1 MKIKTVFTVILL
13 VSLFALSGVYAQEGS
28 FDGVAWEEM
37 TQEQYNAFLATYQ
50 QRLEAAQ
57 GGIDQENATIDELN
71 KELDNLQKEIDATW
85 DGLYATASSDE
96 ATYNSYGESLS
107 GIQADANA
115 MLNLTPE
122 EIYTK
127 MNEVDELQAKLD
139 EAKKDA
145 YSATSE
151 HAQKVDAIQRT
162 IDDIRRKG
170 EAAVPPSYTVNRGD
184 YLWKIAGKEDI
195 YANPFAWIRI
205 YTANKDQIKNPDLIY
220 PEQVFSIPRVVGPNE
235 HLVKKGESLTTIA
248 GEHGSPFT
256 WQKIYEANKSVISDP
271 NVIYPLQVLKLQ

>member
-1 MKIKTVFTVILL
+1 MKIKTIFTVILL

-57 GGIDQENATIDELN
+57 SGIDQENATIDELN
-71 KELDNLQKEIDATW
+71 KELDNLQKEIDGTW
-85 DGLYATASSDE
+85 DELYAAASSDKP
-96 ATYNSYGESLS
+96 AYNSYGESLS
-107 GIQADANA
+107 GLQADANA

-127 MNEVDELQAKLD
+127 MNEVDDLQAKLD
-139 EAKKDA
+139 EAKKDH

-151 HAQKVDAIQRT
+151 HTQKIDAIQRT

-184 YLWKIAGKEDI
+184 YLWKIAAKEDI

-220 PEQVFSIPRVVGPNE
+220 PAQVFSIPRVVGPNE

-271 NVIYPLQVLKLQ
+271 NVIYPFQVLKLQ